1 MISVN
6 LWNEN
11 LEDIE
16 FLQQCKRTITDV
28 VEDAEVILFG
38 SRARGDSKKDS
49 DYDIVVIVDCPV
61 DIALEEKII
70 SNMFSLELET
80 GNLFT
85 LIVFSK
91 NQWSSPLYKATP
103 FHKNVEREGVLL

>member
-1 MISVN
+1 MIPIN
-6 LWNEN
+6 LWNKN
-11 LEDIE
+11 NEDVG

-38 SRARGDSKKDS
+38 SRARGDAKKDS
-49 DYDIVVIVDCPV
+49 DYDIIVIANCSV
-61 DIALEEKII
+61 DIAIEEKII
-70 SNMFSLELET
+70 STMFPLELET
-80 GNLFT
+80 GYLFT

-91 NQWSSPLYKATP
+91 NQWSSPLYKAMP

>member
-1 MISVN
+1 MIPIT
-6 LWNEN
+6 LWNKKN
-11 LEDIE
+11 EDIR

-38 SRARGDSKKDS
+38 SRARGDAKKDS
-49 DYDIVVIVDCPV
+49 DYDIIVIVNCPV

-70 SNMFSLELET
+70 SNMFPLELET

-91 NQWSSPLYKATP
+91 NQWSSPLYKAMP
-103 FHKNVEREGVLL
+103 FRKNVEREGVLL